1 MVGERITDRTHE
13 TIINGVLAQ
22 VLRDRVG
29 LSAVAETLRKSARP
43 DIIVRLTDSVIVLE
57 TEVAPALTVEADA
70 LSRLGMVID
79 GRTVQNSFAVKVPSA
94 IRSVGQQ
101 HLYERLGSTTLEW
114 QECRFDGTFG
124 PVLSGST
131 VELGNAV
138 ARTVPPIGNL
148 DRAVDV
154 LDEGVRRAGAR
165 LYNSHGTLARI
176 SEVFNAEPSDES
188 ANMAALLI
196 INAMIFQ
203 ERLSSTEP
211 AIQPLSVARR
221 DGVLSLPL
229 LLQVWDEILKIDY
242 YPIFGMAR
250 DVARV
255 MSEMESADVLGECAN
270 TASNMLGMQVVGRHD
285 LAGRIFNRLIA
296 DRKLLAAFYTSIP
309 AATLLAGLALS
320 PDKWSDVDWSDVSAL
335 GNLRVVDPACGTG
348 TLLMAAYRQILQNH
362 AASSSTAPEDAAL
375 HKALVENVLFG
386 ADVVQAAIHLTAAT
400 LAAMSPTV
408 SFDKMELH
416 TLRIGVDSDGKVS
429 LGSLDWLQAQDTQS
443 FFSATEEQIG
453 ARSGT
458 GSLVSRPRADLVI
471 SNPPYTRR
479 GADGSS
485 EDAIARVFSIP
496 SGDEESMNAIKRR
509 TSELLR
515 GTPANQRAGH
525 GTSFSVLADRMV
537 NPGGR
542 IAFVL
547 PVTAIAGESWRQ
559 LRRMLASRFDLEF
572 VVSSHDPKLRSMS
585 FDTNIAEILLVA
597 RKLGEGESPT
607 GRGVFV
613 NLWRAPYRETDALAL
628 VKSINAVSA
637 HPALRAD
644 GPPVGGSSLIIG
656 GEQWGE
662 ILDGPLEEGPWKAAR
677 WKHGATGQ
685 YAAALERG
693 ELWTEY
699 GTQVVAQISV
709 KKMSKVCNVGPQDR
723 QIRGSLG
730 VFDSYHGWNEQ
741 AQFPAVWAQRQ
752 SVHQGMEIEPNA
764 SLTPKLNKDYG
775 SIWDQ
780 SGRLQITRD
789 VRYNSQRVM
798 SVHTAIRAL
807 GVRAWFTLQV
817 GDSDPV
823 TRAKEE
829 ITLALWCNSTLGM
842 ILHANHANR
851 SQQGRGTGSKGML
864 ETLMTLDVR
873 ELQPWQLEEAQLL
886 WRDFRGRGF
895 ESFHKCAVDENRIEL
910 DERLVRDVLG
920 LGEDAVAS
928 VARLRTFLA
937 SEPSIHGSK
946 PPEIPG

>member
-1 MVGERITDRTHE
+1 MTNISTDRTHE

-29 LSAVAETLRKSARP
+29 LSAVAETLRQSARP

-101 HLYERLGSTTLEW
+101 YLYERLGSTTLEW

-124 PVLSGST
+124 PVLRGSA

-221 DGVLSLPL
+221 NGVLSLPL

-335 GNLRVVDPACGTG
+335 GNLRVADPACGTG
-348 TLLMAAYRQILQNH
+348 TLLMAAYHQILQNH
-362 AASSSTAPEDAAL
+362 ASSSSTAPEDAAL

-429 LGSLDWLQAQDTQS
+429 LGSLDWLQAQETQS

-453 ARSGT
+453 ATSGT

-485 EDAIARVFSIP
+485 KDAIARVFSIP
-496 SGDEESMNAIKRR
+496 SGDENSMNAIKRR
-509 TSELLR
+509 TSELLS
-515 GTPANQRAGH
+515 GTPATQRAGH
-525 GTSFSVLADRMV
+525 GASFSVLADRMV

-559 LRRMLASRFDLEF
+559 VRRMLASRFDLEF

-585 FDTNIAEILLVA
+585 FDTSIAEILLVA
-597 RKLGEGESPT
+597 RKLREGENPT

-628 VKSINAVSA
+628 VRAINAAAA

-644 GPPVGGSSLIIG
+644 GPPVGGSPLIIG

-662 ILDGPLEEGPWKAAR
+662 IMDGPLEEGPWKAAR

-693 ELWTEY
+693 ELWTDY
-699 GTQVVAQISV
+699 GTQVAAQITV
-709 KKMSKVCNVGPQDR
+709 ERMSKVCNVGPQHR

-730 VFDSYHGWNEQ
+730 AFDGYHGWNEH
-741 AQFPAVWAQRQ
+741 AQFHALW
-752 SVHQGMEIEPNA
+752 SLDSDIHQGIAAEPNA
-764 SLTPKLNKDYG
+764 WLVPNLTRDHTR
-775 SIWDQ
+775 IWEQ
-780 SGRLQITRD
+780 SGTLHVTPTI
-789 VRYNSQRVM
+789 RYDSQRIM
-798 SVHTAIRAL
+798 ATRTAIRAL
-807 GVRAWFTLQV
+807 GVNTWFTLNILER
-817 GDSDPV
+817 DP
-823 TRAKEE
+823 TIQARRE
-829 ITLALWCNSTLGM
+829 IVLLIWCNSTLGM
-842 ILHANHANR
+842 LLQANQANIA
-851 SQQGRGTGSKGML
+851 QQGRGLGNKGML

-873 ELQPWQLEEAQLL
+873 ALQPWQLEEAQLL
-886 WRDFRGRGF
+886 WRDFRDRSF

-937 SEPSIHGSK
+937 SEPSIHGTK
-946 PPEIPG
+946 APELPS